1 MKNTANITLAA
12 VTKQYGKA
20 TAVEAIDLA
29 VAPGECLALV
39 GHNGAGKSTLI
50 KMVLGLISPTIGT
63 VTVMGHDPLDSS
75 FTAVRRTIGFLPE
88 QVLFQ
93 NNMTGR
99 ETLEFYARLKGAALD
114 SLDELFHRV
123 DLSAAADN
131 RISTY
136 SKGMRQ
142 RLGLAQA
149 LIGNPGLLILDEP
162 TSGLDP
168 VSRQNVY
175 GIINEMKKA
184 GATILISSHALTE
197 LDSRIDRV
205 AILNRGKMA
214 ALGTIE
220 ELRRTIG
227 LSSEIIVQA
236 PSESLKILTQNFAK
250 EGENN
255 CVVNGAAH
263 LSCPAEEKVAVLK
276 KLMGLNIP
284 LADITIHDPSLE
296 QVFLALSQQEEQA
309 DE

>member
-1 MKNTANITLAA
+1 MKITANITLAA

-20 TAVEAIDLA
+20 IAVEAIDLA
-29 VAPGECLALV
+29 VEPGECLALV

-50 KMVLGLISPTIGT
+50 KMVLGLISPTTGT
-63 VTVMGHDPLDSS
+63 VTVMGHDPLDSA
-75 FTAVRRTIGFLPE
+75 FTAVRKTIGFLPE

-99 ETLEFYARLKGAALD
+99 ETLDFYARLKGASLD

-149 LIGNPGLLILDEP
+149 LIGNPELLILDEP

-175 GIINEMKKA
+175 SIINDMKKA

-205 AILNRGKMA
+205 AVLNRGKLS
-214 ALGTIE
+214 ALGTIA
-220 ELRRTIG
+220 ELRRSIG
-227 LSSEIIVQA
+227 LSSEIIVHA
-236 PSESLKILTQNFAK
+236 PAESLKVLSRNFAK
-250 EGENN
+250 DGENN
-255 CVVNGAAH
+255 CVVNGVVH
-263 LSCPAEEKVAVLK
+263 LSCPAEEKIAVLK
-276 KLMGLNIP
+276 KLMDLNIP
-284 LADITIHDPSLE
+284 LADITITDPSLE
-296 QVFLALSQQEEQA
+296 QVFLALSHHKEPA